1 MSDSARPEKA
11 VFKELESLV
20 RHLGEELSGFRRRA
34 LQAEVRLKEI
44 DTAASSS
51 KPTPERLAALERE
64 NKDLTRRL
72 KAATERVK
80 GMLERVRF
88 LREQSEAVQ

>member
-11 VFKELESLV
+11 AFKELESLV
-20 RHLGEELSGFRRRA
+20 RHLGEELAGFRRRA
-34 LQAEVRLKEI
+34 LQAEARLKEI
-44 DTAASSS
+44 DTAATSG

-72 KAATERVK
+72 KAATERIN
-80 GMLERVRF
+80 GMLERVQF
-88 LREQSEAVQ
+88 LREQTEAVR

>member
-11 VFKELESLV
+11 AFKELESLV

-34 LQAEVRLKEI
+34 LQAEARLKEI

-72 KAATERVK
+72 KAATERIN
-80 GMLERVRF
+80 GMLDRVRF

>member
-1 MSDSARPEKA
+1 VSDSARPEKA
-11 VFKELESLV
+11 AFKELESLV
-20 RHLGEELSGFRRRA
+20 RHLGDELSWFRRRA
-34 LQAEVRLKEI
+34 LQAEARLKEI

-64 NKDLTRRL
+64 NKDVTRRL
-72 KAATERVK
+72 KVASERIK

-88 LREQSEAVQ
+88 LREQSEAVR

>member
-11 VFKELESLV
+11 AFKELESLV

-34 LQAEVRLKEI
+34 LQAEARLKEI

-72 KAATERVK
+72 KVATERVH

-88 LREQSEAVQ
+88 LREQSEAAQ

>member
-1 MSDSARPEKA
+1 MSDSARPEEA
-11 VFKELESLV
+11 AFKELESLV
-20 RHLGEELSGFRRRA
+20 RHLGDELSGFRRRA
-34 LQAEVRLKEI
+34 LQAEARLKEI

-64 NKDLTRRL
+64 NKDVTRRL
-72 KAATERVK
+72 KVATERIK

>member
-11 VFKELESLV
+11 AFKELESLV
-20 RHLGEELSGFRRRA
+20 RHLGDELSGFRRRA
-34 LQAEVRLKEI
+34 LQAEARLKEI

-64 NKDLTRRL
+64 NKDLSRRL
-72 KAATERVK
+72 KTATERIN

-88 LREQSEAVQ
+88 LREQSEAMQ

>member
-11 VFKELESLV
+11 AFKELESLV
-20 RHLGEELSGFRRRA
+20 RHLGDELSGFRRRA
-34 LQAEVRLKEI
+34 LQAEARLKEI

-64 NKDLTRRL
+64 NKDLNRRL
-72 KAATERVK
+72 KTATERIN

-88 LREQSEAVQ
+88 LREQSEAMQ

>member
-1 MSDSARPEKA
+1 VSDSARPEKA
-11 VFKELESLV
+11 AFKELESLV

-34 LQAEVRLKEI
+34 LQAEARLKEI

-51 KPTPERLAALERE
+51 KPTPERLDALERE
-64 NKDLTRRL
+64 NKDLSRRL
-72 KAATERVK
+72 KAATERIN
-80 GMLERVRF
+80 GMLDRVRF

>member
-11 VFKELESLV
+11 AFKELESLV
-20 RHLGEELSGFRRRA
+20 RHLGAELSGFRRRA
-34 LQAEVRLKEI
+34 LQAEARLKEI

-64 NKDLTRRL
+64 NKDLARRL
-72 KAATERVK
+72 KSATERIN

>member
-11 VFKELESLV
+11 AFKELESLV
-20 RHLGEELSGFRRRA
+20 RHLGEELTGFRRRA
-34 LQAEVRLKEI
+34 LQAEARLKEI
-44 DTAASSS
+44 DTAVSSS

-72 KAATERVK
+72 KAATERIN
-80 GMLERVRF
+80 GMLDRVRF

>member
-11 VFKELESLV
+11 AFKELESLV
-20 RHLGEELSGFRRRA
+20 RHLGDELSGFRRRA
-34 LQAEVRLKEI
+34 LQAEARLKEI

-72 KAATERVK
+72 KQATERIN

>member
-1 MSDSARPEKA
+1 MSDSGRPEKA
-11 VFKELESLV
+11 AFKELESLV
-20 RHLGEELSGFRRRA
+20 RHLGEELSAFRRRA
-34 LQAEVRLKEI
+34 LQAEARLKEI

-72 KAATERVK
+72 KAATERIN
-80 GMLERVRF
+80 GMLDRVRF

>member
-1 MSDSARPEKA
+1 MSDSGRPEKA
-11 VFKELESLV
+11 AFKELESLV

-34 LQAEVRLKEI
+34 LQAEARLKEI

-72 KAATERVK
+72 KAATDRIN
-80 GMLERVRF
+80 GMLDRVRF

>member
-11 VFKELESLV
+11 AFKELESLV
-20 RHLGEELSGFRRRA
+20 RHLGEELTGFRKRA
-34 LQAEVRLKEI
+34 LQAEARLKEI

-72 KAATERVK
+72 RTATERIN
-80 GMLERVRF
+80 GMLERVQF
-88 LREQSEAVQ
+88 LREQSEAVR

>member
-11 VFKELESLV
+11 AFKELESLV
-20 RHLGEELSGFRRRA
+20 RHLGEELTGFRKRA
-34 LQAEVRLKEI
+34 LQAEARLKEI

-64 NKDLTRRL
+64 NKDLARRL
-72 KAATERVK
+72 RTATERIA
-80 GMLERVRF
+80 GMLERVQF
-88 LREQSEAVQ
+88 LREQSEAVR